1 MAEES
6 TFASESKEPVQ
17 KTELE
22 AAQESLQSKTVTLDP
37 RTLGVIQVLMEQ
49 QLKAGL
55 IKLTDIDA
63 LVMVRDEVAKANIE
77 YQTFLQRTQTRIQEL
92 TAKDAETKR
101 ELYELKLA
109 ESKNVAAIERQQ
121 RKTAEKELAELREK
135 LETLQKGITKKPSKA
150 FATAR
155 ALNPEPSES
164 EKMQDELEPIF
175 PPSDPMENWDKPE
188 VEDISSSLENI
199 EEEIKK
205 ADSIDEQMEIVSN
218 WEEPEVV
225 ETPTEDG
232 GPDEVKV
239 QDEEVETE
247 YGNFTK
253 PVISASNAPNITAK
267 VSEPE
272 NIVAS
277 VDEEKEVIPT
287 YDSEEELLA
296 AAQAKLDAK
305 AEEETEEEFEEVT
318 IPNPDELNKMTKATI
333 FGEAQSLGFDSVV
346 MTMTKTQMV
355 EAFTKE
361 TEDFI
366 ANLQE
371 SGDFISAETTKDSEN
386 DEDTIDRQDGGY
398 F

>member
-22 AAQESLQSKTVTLDP
+22 AAQESLQIKTVTLDP

-121 RKTAEKELAELREK
+121 RKTAEKELAELKEK

>member
-121 RKTAEKELAELREK
+121 RKTAEKELAELKEK

-277 VDEEKEVIPT
+277 VDEEEKVIPT

>member
-6 TFASESKEPVQ
+6 TFASESKEPIQ

-22 AAQESLQSKTVTLDP
+22 AAQESLQNKTVTLDP

-63 LVMVRDEVAKANIE
+63 LMMVRDEVAKANIE

-164 EKMQDELEPIF
+164 E
-175 PPSDPMENWDKPE
+175 NKPE
-188 VEDISSSLENI
+188 VEDISSSIESI

-205 ADSIDEQMEIVSN
+205 ADSIDEQMKIVSD

-232 GPDEVKV
+232 GPTEVKV

-277 VDEEKEVIPT
+277 VDEEQTGIPT

-318 IPNPDELNKMTKATI
+318 IPNPDELNKMTKSTI
-333 FGEAQSLGFDSVV
+333 FGEAQSLGFKSVV
-346 MTMTKTQMV
+346 MSMTKTQMV

-371 SGDFISAETTKDSEN
+371 SGDFISAETTEDSEN
-386 DEDTIDRQDGGY
+386 DEDTINRQDGGY

>member
-6 TFASESKEPVQ
+6 TFASESKEPIQ

-22 AAQESLQSKTVTLDP
+22 AAQESLQNKTVTLDP

-63 LVMVRDEVAKANIE
+63 LIMVRDEVAKANIE

-121 RKTAEKELAELREK
+121 RKTAEKELAELKEK

-155 ALNPEPSES
+155 ALNPESSES
-164 EKMQDELEPIF
+164 E
-175 PPSDPMENWDKPE
+175 NKPE
-188 VEDISSSLENI
+188 VEDISSSIENI

-205 ADSIDEQMEIVSN
+205 ADSIDEQMKIVSD

-239 QDEEVETE
+239 QDEEIETE

-277 VDEEKEVIPT
+277 VDEEQTGIPT

-346 MTMTKTQMV
+346 MSMTKAQMV

>member
-6 TFASESKEPVQ
+6 TFASESKEPIQ

-22 AAQESLQSKTVTLDP
+22 AAQESLQNKTVTLDP

-63 LVMVRDEVAKANIE
+63 LMMVRDEVAKANIE

-164 EKMQDELEPIF
+164 E
-175 PPSDPMENWDKPE
+175 NKPE
-188 VEDISSSLENI
+188 VEDISSSIENI

-205 ADSIDEQMEIVSN
+205 ADSIDEQMKIVSD

-232 GPDEVKV
+232 GPTEVKV

-277 VDEEKEVIPT
+277 VDEEQTGIPT

-318 IPNPDELNKMTKATI
+318 IPNPDELNKMTKSTI
-333 FGEAQSLGFDSVV
+333 FGEAQSLGFKSVV
-346 MTMTKTQMV
+346 MSMTKTQMV

>member
-6 TFASESKEPVQ
+6 TFASESKEPIQ

-22 AAQESLQSKTVTLDP
+22 AAQESLQNKTVTLDP

-63 LVMVRDEVAKANIE
+63 LIMVRDEVAKANIE

-121 RKTAEKELAELREK
+121 RKTAEKELAELKEK

-155 ALNPEPSES
+155 ALNPESSES
-164 EKMQDELEPIF
+164 E
-175 PPSDPMENWDKPE
+175 NKPE
-188 VEDISSSLENI
+188 VEDISSSIENI

-205 ADSIDEQMEIVSN
+205 ADSIDEQMKIVSN

-239 QDEEVETE
+239 QDEEIETE

-277 VDEEKEVIPT
+277 VDEEQTGIPT

-346 MTMTKTQMV
+346 MSMTKAQMV

>member
-121 RKTAEKELAELREK
+121 RKTAEKELAELKEK

-277 VDEEKEVIPT
+277 VDEENKVIPT

>member
-6 TFASESKEPVQ
+6 TFASESKEPIQ

-22 AAQESLQSKTVTLDP
+22 AAQESLQNKTVTLDP

-63 LVMVRDEVAKANIE
+63 LMMVRDEVAKANIE

-164 EKMQDELEPIF
+164 E
-175 PPSDPMENWDKPE
+175 NKPE
-188 VEDISSSLENI
+188 VEDISSSIENI

-205 ADSIDEQMEIVSN
+205 ADSIDEQMKIVSD

-232 GPDEVKV
+232 GPTEVKV

-277 VDEEKEVIPT
+277 VDEEQTGIPT

-318 IPNPDELNKMTKATI
+318 IPNPDELNKMTKSTI
-333 FGEAQSLGFDSVV
+333 FGEAQSLGFKSVV
-346 MTMTKTQMV
+346 MSMTKTQMI

-386 DEDTIDRQDGGY
+386 DEDTINRQDGGY

>member
-121 RKTAEKELAELREK
+121 RKTAEKELAELKEK

>member
-121 RKTAEKELAELREK
+121 RKTAEKELAELKEK

-355 EAFTKE
+355 EAFAKE

>member
-121 RKTAEKELAELREK
+121 RKTAEKELAELKEK

-277 VDEEKEVIPT
+277 VDEEKKVIPT

>member
-121 RKTAEKELAELREK
+121 RKTAEKELAELKEK

-277 VDEEKEVIPT
+277 VDEEEKVIPT

-296 AAQAKLDAK
+296 AAQAKIDAK
-305 AEEETEEEFEEVT
+305 TEEETEEEFEEVT

>member
-277 VDEEKEVIPT
+277 VDEENKVIPT

>member
-77 YQTFLQRTQTRIQEL
+77 YQTFSQRTQTRIQEL

-277 VDEEKEVIPT
+277 VDEEEKVIPT

>member
-121 RKTAEKELAELREK
+121 RKTAEKELAELKEK

-277 VDEEKEVIPT
+277 VDEENKVIPT

-355 EAFTKE
+355 KAFTKE

>member
-121 RKTAEKELAELREK
+121 RKTAEKELAELKEK

-277 VDEEKEVIPT
+277 VDEENKVIPT

-318 IPNPDELNKMTKATI
+318 IPNPDELNKMTNATI